1 MSDAFDEA
9 EALDEFDKAEA
20 AAATKKPAIPAPAPS
35 EPGTFD
41 PKTKVGTALRGF
53 GQGASGFFS
62 DELAG
67 LSGALQ
73 EASSRGPVGA
83 GVAAAAAPLSGPLA
97 LAGAANAPLVGAAQG
112 TRSDLPFMEAMLQR
126 FKADRDRARR
136 EQDVGRK
143 ANPGTALASEFAGA
157 VAMPGPKVS
166 RVGGV
171 PLTRTGSM
179 AATGALQGVQSGA
192 GASRSESAGGV
203 LEDALAM
210 GALGGVANPV
220 MGGLVRG
227 AGAALEKTGVS
238 QALKALGARAG
249 IGDSLSRAGIETAEE
264 GQALAK
270 RALDE
275 GLIRPGRT
283 AEDVAKQALE
293 KQQFGANPVIEDVMT
308 RANQGTPF
316 DFDEAGWAAADRLMS
331 RKRSVPGPLNPQEQ
345 KTGAEAMRMV
355 KRVSETQPAE
365 GAGSF
370 SEANRLKQDMYDA
383 INWKSDA
390 PLSTDM
396 QRMAAS
402 GLRQSIEDQASRSLG
417 PEDAAALKA
426 ANERWGFSQ
435 TVKEIATDQAKRQS
449 QQRFPWLKS
458 LGGAVAVGGAGA
470 TQSPA
475 LALGGAA
482 LGALAGSPRATS
494 AAAVGAYGA
503 GKALKGGFGEAL
515 GGAPSRSVADPMGPL
530 RQYLGLSPEKRQEAN
545 TQAFEDSP

>member
-1 MSDAFDEA
+1 MTPEEA
-9 EALDEFDKAEA
+9 ELELAEAEA
-20 AAATKKPAIPAPAPS
+20 AAAKKSTTPRPAPAPS
-35 EPGTFD
+35 EPAALS
-41 PKTKVGTALRGF
+41 PKSMSGTALRGF

-67 LSGALQ
+67 VSGALQ
-73 EASSRGPVGA
+73 ELGSRGPLAA
-83 GVAAAAAPLSGPLA
+83 GAAAALAPVSGATA
-97 LAGAANAPLVGAAQG
+97 LASAANAPLVGAAQG
-112 TRSDLPFMEAMLQR
+112 ERPDLPVMEAMLQR
-126 FKADRDRARR
+126 FRADRDRARR

-143 ANPGTALASEFAGA
+143 VNPKTALASELAGA

-166 RVGGV
+166 RIGGA
-171 PLTRTGSM
+171 PLTRAGSM
-179 AATGALQGVQSGA
+179 AATGALQGAQAGA

-227 AGAALEKTGVS
+227 AGVALEKTGVS

-249 IGDSLSRAGIETAEE
+249 ISDSLSRAGIETAEE

-316 DFDEAGWAAADRLMS
+316 DFEEAGWTSADRLMS

-355 KRVSETQPAE
+355 KRISETQPAE

-370 SEANRLKQDMYDA
+370 SEANRLKQDLYDA

-390 PLSTDM
+390 PLSTEM
-396 QRMAAS
+396 QRKAAG
-402 GLRQSIEDQASRSLG
+402 GLRQSIEDQAARSLG

-426 ANERWGFSQ
+426 ANERWGFAQ
-435 TVKEIATDQAKRQS
+435 TVKEIATDEAKRQS
-449 QQRFPWLKS
+449 QRQFPWLKS
-458 LGGAVAVGGAGA
+458 LGGAVAMGGAGA

-475 LALGGAA
+475 MALGGAA

-503 GKALKGGFGEAL
+503 GKALKGGLGEAI
-515 GGAPSRSVADPMGPL
+515 GGAPGRSVADPMGPL
-530 RQYLGLSPEKRQEAN
+530 RQYLGLSTDEQKDASA
-545 TQAFEDSP
+545 QALKESP